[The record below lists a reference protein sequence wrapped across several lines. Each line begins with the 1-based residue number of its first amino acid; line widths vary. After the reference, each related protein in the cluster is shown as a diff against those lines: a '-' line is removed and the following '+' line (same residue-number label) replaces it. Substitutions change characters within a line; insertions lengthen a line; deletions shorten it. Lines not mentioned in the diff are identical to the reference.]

1 MSQIEKGKRVA
12 IHYTLRDQEG
22 QVLDSSPE
30 DKPLEYVH
38 GEGQIIPGL
47 ERALEG
53 KEAGEAV
60 AVTVPPG
67 EAYGD
72 RDDQLTQQVPLKLF
86 EGVESVEP
94 GMRFQAQTPSGTQ
107 VITVVAVEGDQVTVD
122 ANHPLAGETLSFD
135 VTVQRV
141 DEGGSGSEEE

>member
-12 IHYTLRDQEG
+12 IHYTLRDEG
-22 QVLDSSPE
+22 GEVLDSSPE
-30 DKPLEYVH
+30 GQPLEYVH

-60 AVTVPPG
+60 AVTVPPD
-67 EAYGD
+67 EAYGP
-72 RDDQLTQQVPLKLF
+72 RDDQLQQQVPLKLF
-86 EGVESVEP
+86 EGVEKVEP
-94 GMRFQAQTPSGTQ
+94 GMRFQAQTPNGTQ
-107 VITVVAVEGDQVTVD
+107 VITGVAVEGDQVTVD

-135 VTVQRV
+135 VTVERV
-141 DEGGSGSEEE
+141 DEGGAAEE